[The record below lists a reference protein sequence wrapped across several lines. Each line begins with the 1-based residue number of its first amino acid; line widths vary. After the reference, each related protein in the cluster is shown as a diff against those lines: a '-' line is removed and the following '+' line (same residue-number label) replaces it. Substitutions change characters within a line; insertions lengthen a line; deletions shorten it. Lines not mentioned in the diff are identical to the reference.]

1 VETDW
6 EVFMKRGFI
15 LSFSIKTKIIVLVG
29 ILIFVLGGLNIYV
42 IYQNYDI
49 SNQYKEIINDIN
61 ISYQITDLLEE
72 VTIQMDVYILENDQR
87 EILKENI
94 TLNMIASL
102 VTQLESKAALEE
114 HKNALNSATRL
125 TNGLVKSIQNAHE
138 AIDGGDLTVGGQHF
152 DTSKDVISFLNE
164 EITNYILMQV
174 EYSKVIQ
181 EEIDISAK
189 ESRMIVIIIQGIAIL
204 FSSIF
209 AIGIIKSIVKSIKE
223 IGNATK
229 EIAGGNFKINDI
241 PIIGKN
247 ELSELANDFNSM
259 KNQIRITLEEVRTIS
274 KNILTLT
281 STLTKMADE
290 NTSSEEALSVSMDR
304 INQGIDIQKEET
316 ETMSNGIGHINHV
329 SQSIEKHD
337 KNIMSKATLS
347 VNASESGLNH
357 VEEFVNKMNSMSSV
371 ARESSDLITLLNDS
385 SNEMNSLV
393 NAMTGIASQTNL
405 LSLNASIEAARAGD
419 AGKGF
424 AVVANEIRTL
434 ANNSSKFGQDIALI
448 ISSYEERLG
457 SINENMKQTI
467 IYLDDGETMTK
478 QVVTDFSSI
487 YELNKEVELAIK
499 ASEIELTALLEQV
512 KSTESS
518 ADKNLEVVYENRKES
533 NHILETIEEQIA
545 NIEELNANADYLYEQ
560 VTSLEKTV
568 SIFQI

>member
-1 VETDW
+1 
-6 EVFMKRGFI
+6 
-15 LSFSIKTKIIVLVG
+15 
-29 ILIFVLGGLNIYV
+29 
-42 IYQNYDI
+42 
-49 SNQYKEIINDIN
+49 
-61 ISYQITDLLEE
+61 
-72 VTIQMDVYILENDQR
+72 
-87 EILKENI
+87 
-94 TLNMIASL
+94 
-102 VTQLESKAALEE
+102 
-114 HKNALNSATRL
+114 
-125 TNGLVKSIQNAHE
+125 
-138 AIDGGDLTVGGQHF
+138 
-152 DTSKDVISFLNE
+152 
-164 EITNYILMQV
+164 MQV